1 MLFSLDGHR
10 VVCHPEAFVAHN
22 ATVIG
27 RVELKRAASVWFNV
41 VVRGDNDAISIGEG
55 SNVQDGSVLHA
66 DPGYRLTI
74 GDYVSI
80 GHKAM
85 VHGCTI
91 GDGSLIG
98 ISSVVL
104 NGARIGKHCLIGA
117 NALVAEHKEI
127 PDRSLVVGA
136 PGRIIRSLSDE
147 EVENL
152 MDAAR
157 NYVRKIKLYRD
168 SLEPDTHD

>member
-10 VVCHPEAFVAHN
+10 VACHPEAFVAHN

-41 VVRGDNDAISIGEG
+41 VVRGDNDDISIGEG
-55 SNVQDGSVLHA
+55 SNIQDGSVLHA
-66 DPGYRLTI
+66 DPGYPLTI
-74 GDYVSI
+74 GDHVSI

-98 ISSVVL
+98 INSVVL

-136 PGRIIRSLSDE
+136 PGRIVRSLSDE

-152 MDAAR
+152 MDVAR

-168 SLEPDTHD
+168 GLEPDTHD